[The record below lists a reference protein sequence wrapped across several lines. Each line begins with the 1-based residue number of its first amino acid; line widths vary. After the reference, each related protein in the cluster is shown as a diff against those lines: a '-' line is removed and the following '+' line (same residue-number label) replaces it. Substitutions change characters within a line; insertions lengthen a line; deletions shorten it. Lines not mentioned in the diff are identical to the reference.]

1 MRLEGRQLGYRYGRG
16 PWVFRNRDIVLEAG
30 EVVGL
35 TGPSGCGK
43 TTLGRLLAGF
53 ARPLEGQVLLDGR
66 PLPAAGPCPVQMV
79 FQHPE
84 RAINPRWR
92 MRDVV
97 HEAWRPSPDDWARWD
112 IDPAWLDRR
121 SAELSGGELQ
131 RFCIVRA
138 LGPATR
144 FLIADEMTT
153 MLDAVTQANIWHTVL
168 QEARERG
175 LGVLVISH
183 DAGLVRRI
191 CDRVIAWAGSG
202 AIERPDA

>member
-1 MRLEGRQLGYRYGRG
+1 MRLEGRQLGFRYGRG
-16 PWVFRNRDIVLEAG
+16 PWLFRHLDIAVGAG
-30 EVVGL
+30 EVIGL

-53 ARPLEGQVLLDGR
+53 ERPQEGQVLLDGQ
-66 PLPAAGPCPVQMV
+66 PLPDKGPCPVQMV

-84 RAINPRWR
+84 RAVNPRWR

-97 HEAWRPSPDDWARWD
+97 HEAWRPPPADWARWG
-112 IDPAWLDRR
+112 IDAAWLDRR

-131 RFCIVRA
+131 RICIVRA

-153 MLDAVTQANIWHTVL
+153 MLDAVMQANIWHTVL
-168 QEARERG
+168 QEARGRG

-183 DAGLVRRI
+183 DVKLVRRI
-191 CDRVIAWAGSG
+191 CDRVIAWV
-202 AIERPDA
+202 EE